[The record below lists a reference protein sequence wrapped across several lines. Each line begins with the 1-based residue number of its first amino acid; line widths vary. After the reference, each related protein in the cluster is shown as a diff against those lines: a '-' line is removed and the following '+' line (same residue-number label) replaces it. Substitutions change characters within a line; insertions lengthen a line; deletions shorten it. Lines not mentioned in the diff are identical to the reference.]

1 MKGVNVEIMGQNL
14 VVASD
19 ADDDWV
25 KSLAETVDERIKSIR
40 ASSQTANSVNLAILA
55 ALNFADEL
63 ERLRRQHQELLD
75 RVKAV
80 TRRLGDAID
89 LREPSEHREAAERS

>member
-1 MKGVNVEIMGQNL
+1 MKGVNVEVMGQNL

-19 ADDDWV
+19 SDDDWV
-25 KSLAETVDERIKSIR
+25 RTVAGTVDERIKAIR

-63 ERLRRQHQELLD
+63 ERLRRQHQELIK
-75 RVKAV
+75 RIEAM
-80 TRRLGDAID
+80 TMRLADAM
-89 LREPSEHREAAERS
+89 EVGAERSGAAGS